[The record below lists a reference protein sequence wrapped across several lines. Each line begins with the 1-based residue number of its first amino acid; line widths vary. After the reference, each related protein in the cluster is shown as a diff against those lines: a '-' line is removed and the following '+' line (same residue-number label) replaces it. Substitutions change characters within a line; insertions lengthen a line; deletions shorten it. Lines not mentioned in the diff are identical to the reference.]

1 MKCSGGP
8 TSAHLPGTMESARLV
23 RWRIAA
29 ALLVLLAPVSRG
41 GAEETEEKAAQAAA
55 LRWLSLVDD
64 GKFEESWN
72 QAYGMFRQ
80 AIGKEEWK
88 RALEHSRTPLG
99 KLESRK
105 LTMATHTTQLP
116 GAPEGEYVVLQFAT
130 SYANK
135 KDAKETVTPM
145 LDQDGV
151 WRVSG
156 YFVK

>member
-1 MKCSGGP
+1 VEGQKRP
-8 TSAHLPGTMESARLV
+8 K
-23 RWRIAA
+23 
-29 ALLVLLAPVSRG
+29 
-41 GAEETEEKAAQAAA
+41 EKAAQAAA
-55 LRWLSLVDD
+55 LRWLALVDD
-64 GKFEESWN
+64 GKFEAGWN
-72 QAYGMFRQ
+72 QASGMFRQ

-88 RALEHSRTPLG
+88 RALGHSRTPPG

-105 LTMATHTTQLP
+105 LTMAAHTTQLP

-135 KDAKETVTPM
+135 KDAMETVTPM

-156 YFVK
+156 YLVK

>member
-1 MKCSGGP
+1 M
-8 TSAHLPGTMESARLV
+8 LV

-29 ALLVLLAPVSRG
+29 ALLVLLAPGSGG
-41 GAEETEEKAAQAAA
+41 GAEETKEKAAQAAA
-55 LRWLSLVDD
+55 LRWLAHVDD
-64 GKFEESWN
+64 GKFDPSWN
-72 QAYGMFRQ
+72 QASGMFRQ

-88 RALEHSRTPLG
+88 RALEHSRTPPG

-105 LTMATHTTQLP
+105 LTMAAHTTRLP

-135 KDAKETVTPM
+135 KDAMETVTPM

-156 YFVK
+156 YLVK